1 MSEASRAPHSRTDT
15 DEPIVLV
22 VDDDIS
28 MRKALTNLFES
39 VGLRVKVFGS
49 AAEILQANP
58 PEVPSCLVLDI
69 RLPGSSGLDLQSD
82 LAEANIH
89 TPIIFITGY
98 GDIPMTVQAMKSGA
112 VDFLTKPV
120 REQDLLDAVRA
131 AIERDRKRR
140 ELEKTVSELRS
151 RLESLTPRER
161 NVLALVA
168 SGLLNKQV
176 AGELGLAEIT
186 VKIYR
191 GQVMRKMGAKS
202 LADLIRMSEA
212 LGISRPKE
220 NIQT

>member
-1 MSEASRAPHSRTDT
+1 MSELSQASQPRTDA
-15 DEPIVLV
+15 DEPIVLI
-22 VDDDIS
+22 VDDDAS

-39 VGLRVKVFGS
+39 VGLKVKAFGS
-49 AAEILQANP
+49 AAEILQAKP

-82 LAEANIH
+82 LAEAKID
-89 TPIIFITGY
+89 TPIIFITGH

-140 ELEKTVSELRS
+140 DLDKTVVDLRS
-151 RLESLTPRER
+151 RFENLTPRER
-161 NVLALVA
+161 DVLALVT

-212 LGISRPKE
+212 LGISRPKG
-220 NIQT
+220 NLQT